1 MFLLLYA
8 IFLIFFWFR
17 AVFWL
22 TPERYPNAQPAAI
35 FNFRKY
41 LLSLYGRYAGLLI
54 FSYFLA
60 LANGLLAGYFQRHH
74 EVNLMSWSLR
84 IITVITV
91 VFDLCV
97 LIYITINLFKNIKF
111 FRQIKNSKKS

>member
-17 AVFWL
+17 AVFFL

-35 FNFRKY
+35 FNFRKK
-41 LLSLYGRYAGLLI
+41 LFNLYGRYAGLFI

-60 LANGLLAGYFQRHH
+60 LANGLIAGYFQRHH
-74 EVNLMSWSLR
+74 DLVLMDWSLR
-84 IITVITV
+84 IMTVITI

-97 LIYITINLFKNIKF
+97 VIYIFINFFKNIKF
-111 FRQIKNSKKS
+111 FRQIKNPKK